1 MAPGDVFTIEVR
13 LVVLYL
19 TRVRADN
26 FRARRDTRERSKYV
40 DIPGWVDG
48 VYGGELSTFP
58 NEVIVCGLADKSAT
72 ELRARCPG

>member
-1 MAPGDVFTIEVR
+1 MAPGDVFTIEVS
-13 LVVLYL
+13 LVDLFL

-48 VYGGELSTFP
+48 VYGGELSACR
-58 NEVIVCGLADKSAT
+58 NKVIICGLADKSAT
-72 ELRARCPG
+72 ELRARRPG

>member
-1 MAPGDVFTIEVR
+1 MAPGDVFTIEVS
-13 LVVLYL
+13 LVELYL

-48 VYGGELSTFP
+48 VYGGELSARR
-58 NEVIVCGLADKSAT
+58 NKVIICGLFDNDAT
-72 ELRARCPG
+72 ELRTRRSG